1 MRRQGHTGFGLQDRG
16 RGGEGADDCRRKTGG
31 AKQPHGGG
39 KASGIMW
46 SPTPAKQ
53 KKNNKPV
60 VPRAPS
66 PFCNTTASGC
76 LRVATGAPDDPVQG
90 IRIWE
95 GQHPESER
103 PLLTVI
109 GQAHL
114 TIFPDTGLHL

>member
-53 KKNNKPV
+53 KKKINPSYPELPARSATPLRLAACGW
-60 VPRAPS
+60 PREPQMI
-66 PFCNTTASGC
+66 PFK
-76 LRVATGAPDDPVQG
+76 
-90 IRIWE
+90 E
-95 GQHPESER
+95 
-103 PLLTVI
+103 
-109 GQAHL
+109 
-114 TIFPDTGLHL
+114 